1 MLELREL
8 QLHQVDGYLAS
19 QHPAHGTVKAIMLHH
34 CWKPNQTTDPY
45 RGKSTMLGVQR
56 AQRNRSG
63 VSDIMANLYI
73 TPTGTVWTARPL
85 SWENWAHG
93 YVNQGAVEGR
103 TFTWAQIEPEAKEI
117 AYPNR
122 QFFNYYAIGI
132 EMIANFDDEPV
143 DPPPLVLTTAI
154 NVIAIICRR
163 WSLGPEHVFFHRDV
177 SAKSCPGKQLR
188 RGWVREQV
196 GLALGGAASQQ
207 VKVVLRPGQ
216 LAGVL
221 TLPAGG
227 RITIPED
234 GDHRTDQGKLYLD
247 HSQ

>member
-19 QHPAHGTVKAIMLHH
+19 QRPAHGTVKAIVLHH
-34 CWKPNQTTDPY
+34 CWRPNQTTDPY
-45 RGKSTMLGVQR
+45 RGKPTMLGVQR
-56 AQRNRSG
+56 AQRNRPG
-63 VSDIMANLYI
+63 ISDIMANLYI
-73 TPTGTVWTARPL
+73 TPMGTVWTARPL
-85 SWENWAHG
+85 SWQNWAHA
-93 YVNQGAVEGR
+93 YISRPWNQV
-103 TFTWAQIEPEAKEI
+103 EPEAKEI
-117 AYPNR
+117 AGGNQ

-143 DPPPLVLTTAI
+143 DPPPLVLTTTI
-154 NVIAIICRR
+154 EVIAIICRR

-177 SAKSCPGKQLR
+177 AAKSCPGKQLR

-196 GLALGGAASQQ
+196 GLTLGGAASQQ
-207 VKVVLRPGQ
+207 VKVILRPGQ

-227 RITIPED
+227 SIAFPKD
-234 GDHRTDQGKLYLD
+234 GDHRSDQGKLYLD
-247 HSQ
+247 HSE